1 MYMRDLC
8 GFVIESFGRGS
19 LIAGSDSRAG
29 WDACMDFA
37 SCRELFRLEPA
48 ISVSSWCLENRV
60 MIRDSN
66 SPLTHHVPHY
76 DIHLS
81 IYPVAFIF
89 KLKACNAP
97 SCTDGLCGRASH
109 AHCICAKRLSQEHD
123 KRLGL
128 AHSHSLDLPSVSVT
142 VVFFHLPRFLVVD
155 RLIACVD
162 RKSFIK

>member
-1 MYMRDLC
+1 MCD
-8 GFVIESFGRGS
+8 FVIESFGRGS

-81 IYPVAFIF
+81 IYLVAFTF
-89 KLKACNAP
+89 RLKAYNAP
-97 SCTDGLCGRASH
+97 SCTDGLWGRASH
-109 AHCICAKRLSQEHD
+109 AHCICAKRLSQEND
-123 KRLGL
+123 TRVGEGLGL

-142 VVFFHLPRFLVVD
+142 VVFFHLPRFLAVD

-162 RKSFIK
+162 RKRFIK